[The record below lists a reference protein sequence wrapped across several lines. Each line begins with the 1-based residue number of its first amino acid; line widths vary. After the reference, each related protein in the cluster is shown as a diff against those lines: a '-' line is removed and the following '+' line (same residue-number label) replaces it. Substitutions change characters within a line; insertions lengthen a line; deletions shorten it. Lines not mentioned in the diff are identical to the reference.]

1 MLGSLILT
9 LVMVCCCM
17 QAMRKF
23 PTNYVFLFVFSV
35 CYGVICGCVAMSYT
49 LPSVLLAAG
58 MTAAIFL
65 LLTAYAC
72 TTKTDFTGMGP
83 YLMAALFGL
92 IIFGFSAM
100 IFSWIW
106 PGMYSI
112 LNTIY
117 ACVGAV
123 LFGFY
128 IVYDTQLIVGG
139 AHKKNQFAIDDYA
152 FAALNLYMD
161 IINLFLMVLSL
172 LGNRK

>member
-1 MLGSLILT
+1 MS
-9 LVMVCCCM
+9 
-17 QAMRKF
+17 AMRSF
-23 PTNYVFLFVFSV
+23 PANYVFLLVFSV
-35 CYGVICGCVAMSYT
+35 LYGVICGCVAAFYT
-49 LPSVLLAAG
+49 LPSVLLASGVTAG
-58 MTAAIFL
+58 IFC
-65 LLTAYAC
+65 LLTAYAF

-92 IIFGFSAM
+92 IMFGFLAM

-106 PGMYSI
+106 PGMYSM

-117 ACVGAV
+117 ACVGAI
-123 LFGFY
+123 LFSFY

-139 AHKKNQFAIDDYA
+139 THKKHQFDIDDYA

-161 IINLFLMVLSL
+161 IINLFLMLLSL